1 MIKFAFLCCVILL
14 ENSADDFPMCF
25 GICGFSCLRE
35 FGFVVFILRSCKQ
48 LFVSFQFSV
57 VVSSEARS
65 TRVSVS
71 WNQPLA
77 LRVGR
82 VLKITFFLFKHVTP
96 REWCNIRLIQGQWC
110 MKYWWCDSFSQKLSN
125 FTHFDTWNAMKRK
138 TQGKSGL
145 KKEEVNNS
153 GSQGIAWLDGPFTA
167 LKMMLCRFRITIHI
181 KLTLH
186 NSSQFGWI
194 SLGFNHK
201 VELSFSA
208 NTQASWARLGRGKPE
223 STRSASWNQAQER
236 RKRDLEARKRVL
248 QEKFSFGKYYYR

>member
-1 MIKFAFLCCVILL
+1 MIADFAFRASFSLFRRASFSLVVGKYDAGSQGKGKGKC
-14 ENSADDFPMCF
+14 FPMKQHQAWFIWPCVSLTVNNPEIETRKKHTGRQTRF
-25 GICGFSCLRE
+25 GKNYKLISFHVSLTTSCRFSAT
-35 FGFVVFILRSCKQ
+35 Q
-48 LFVSFQFSV
+48 
-57 VVSSEARS
+57 
-65 TRVSVS
+65 T
-71 WNQPLA
+71 
-77 LRVGR
+77 
-82 VLKITFFLFKHVTP
+82 
-96 REWCNIRLIQGQWC
+96 
-110 MKYWWCDSFSQKLSN
+110 FSQKLSN

-138 TQGKSGL
+138 TQRKSGL

-223 STRSASWNQAQER
+223 STRSAGWNQAQER